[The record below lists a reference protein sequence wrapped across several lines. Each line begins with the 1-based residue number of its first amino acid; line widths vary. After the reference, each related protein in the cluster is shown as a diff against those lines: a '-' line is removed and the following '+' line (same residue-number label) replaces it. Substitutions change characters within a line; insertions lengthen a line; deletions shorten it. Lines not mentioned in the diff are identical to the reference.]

1 MRSRPGAARLLLV
14 ALTAPLAAAPAVAQP
29 WTEPDPAAVVGQWRG
44 PVRWQRC
51 AIDGAARVALA
62 VGRDGSGYQIDLAAL
77 ADGWGVEAMAPL
89 GGDLLEGNRAD
100 VRVAWRAG
108 KPGRATLTVTLGSG
122 CVATASLTRASIGAP
137 PCDELA
143 ALATIAER
151 CDALAPPAVD
161 VGPLVARLRTQR
173 PQGARR
179 RGGVSAGGAAAARR
193 ADRRGLR
200 ARPDP
205 GGGRPADRRVR
216 RADRDALARGPLR
229 QGRGRRQAAAARAGA
244 HRRQERGGRRS
255 RRSRRPGRE
264 LPRHRGRARRS
275 AAAAGLLTTR
285 HR

>member
-14 ALTAPLAAAPAVAQP
+14 ALAAPLAAAPAVAQP
-29 WTEPDPAAVVGQWRG
+29 WTEPDPTAVVGQWRG

-51 AIDGAARVALA
+51 AIDGAPRVALA

-143 ALATIAER
+143 ALATIAEG

-173 PQGARR
+173 RKG
-179 RGGVSAGGAAAARR
+179 RGDAAACRR
-193 ADRRGLR
+193 AAPPL
-200 ARPDP
+200 
-205 GGGRPADRRVR
+205 
-216 RADRDALARGPLR
+216 RDALIAAGCVPDLTPAAVGPRIAECDALIATLLRAVRCGKVAVDVKQRLLEQARIVGKS
-229 QGRGRRQAAAARAGA
+229 AAVGDPDDRAGLVESCRA
-244 HRRQERGGRRS
+244 TAVELDDL
-255 RRSRRPGRE
+255 
-264 LPRHRGRARRS
+264 LPRLGC
-275 AAAAGLLTTR
+275 
-285 HR
+285 